1 MFFWK
6 RIIKLWR
13 RVRQGLHP
21 LEIDK
26 LSGRAVELS
35 PSPQPSAAP
44 SVAAGRSFLEFL
56 NDLPDASRLAFVYA
70 TASSE
75 KRIDFYRDDARQEFI
90 VSHRLHGK
98 VKPVFFKL
106 PAKEYRE
113 LLANIQDAENQ
124 GFIAKQRL
132 KSRDDNDEGYV
143 IQASCERKSL
153 QCFIDDELRTEFAK
167 FPPLAWTILKA
178 VCVAPDRMLGIDE
191 NGRVRLFRG
200 CYVGDELDAPS
211 LEKAPRKNLED
222 AVSFLLAREGLE
234 KRALFG
240 SLSFYAP
247 LNQSY
252 LLDKLRRER
261 FPDAPPFQKPRRNFW
276 KFWSR

>member
-90 VSHRLHGK
+90 VSHRLH
-98 VKPVFFKL
+98 
-106 PAKEYRE
+106 
-113 LLANIQDAENQ
+113 
-124 GFIAKQRL
+124 
-132 KSRDDNDEGYV
+132 
-143 IQASCERKSL
+143 
-153 QCFIDDELRTEFAK
+153 
-167 FPPLAWTILKA
+167 
-178 VCVAPDRMLGIDE
+178 
-191 NGRVRLFRG
+191 
-200 CYVGDELDAPS
+200 
-211 LEKAPRKNLED
+211 
-222 AVSFLLAREGLE
+222 
-234 KRALFG
+234 
-240 SLSFYAP
+240 
-247 LNQSY
+247 
-252 LLDKLRRER
+252 
-261 FPDAPPFQKPRRNFW
+261 
-276 KFWSR
+276 